1 MIGHQIDLAAQKL
14 FERFAEGDKAL
25 GHRGGRVRNARS
37 HPGVALGVALG
48 PALWPALGPA
58 LVPVLGPVL
67 ARR

>member
-25 GHRGGRVRNARS
+25 GHRSGRVRNARS
-37 HPGVALGVALG
+37 HTGVALG
-48 PALWPALGPA
+48 PALGPVLGPA
-58 LVPVLGPVL
+58 LGPVL

>member
-14 FERFAEGDKAL
+14 FERFAEGAKAL
-25 GHRGGRVRNARS
+25 GYRRGRVRNARS
-37 HPGVALGVALG
+37 HTGAALG